1 MEKVK
6 RALQKKRI
14 SKRAISLLKKKK
26 FKIISHYETPRPQE
40 VSVHL
45 EEKLK
50 SERWTIPHL
59 GENVE
64 NLGLLCTSECINW
77 YSIYILKLNK

>member
-6 RALQKKRI
+6 WALQKKRI
-14 SKRAISLLKKKK
+14 SKRPISSLKKKK
-26 FKIISHYETPRPQE
+26 FNIITHYETPRPQD

-45 EEKLK
+45 EEELK
-50 SERWTIPHL
+50 SERWTTPHL

-64 NLGLLCTSECINW
+64 NLELLCTSECINW
-77 YSIYILKLNK
+77 YSHLYFKTK